1 MNPLKLSARKV
12 KQTTLFDLQD
22 SGMPVFNA
30 ECVDSAPQEQS

>member
-12 KQTTLFDLQD
+12 EKTTLFDLQE

-30 ECVDSAPQEQS
+30 GCVDSARQEQS